1 MGAPGNSGRSPAD
14 RGFVI
19 VAVLWILLA
28 LSSLAIIFSAYLA
41 ASARALAASDLSL
54 QTEALVSAGLELTAY
69 QLTLTDEKTRPQ
81 YGAFHF
87 GLDDAS
93 VNVGFTS
100 EAGRVDLNYASKEM
114 LIGLFVVLGASKDA
128 ASEYADRIVGWRT
141 RPAPGSENVEAARY
155 NALGYSPR
163 QALFTHVNE
172 LALVAG
178 IPEAFVD
185 RVLPF
190 VTVFNG
196 SPDVDPKIAAP
207 EVVLAIDK
215 VSGKA
220 QDGFGASALG
230 SNVLGSNA
238 PGSNAAAP
246 NGLAAA
252 AQAPNPQSAASTAQS
267 PCYRIAISIRFR
279 NGHRTTSEAVIAL
292 GDKVEPYRVL
302 SWQND
307 LEPRSP
313 VLLRGR
319 G

>member
-1 MGAPGNSGRSPAD
+1 MRASSNIGRSPAN

-81 YGAFHF
+81 YGAFQF

-93 VNVGFTS
+93 VGVTFTS
-100 EAGRVDLNYASKEM
+100 EAGRLDLNYASKEM
-114 LIGLFVVLGASKDA
+114 LIGLFVVLGAQKDA
-128 ASEYADRIVGWRT
+128 ASEYADRIAGWRT

-163 QALFTHVNE
+163 QGLFTHVNE

-196 SPDVDPKIAAP
+196 GPDVDPTIAAP
-207 EVVLAIDK
+207 EVALAVDK
-215 VSGKA
+215 ASGKD
-220 QDGFGASALG
+220 QDGFGTRPAS
-230 SNVLGSNA
+230 
-238 PGSNAAAP
+238 P
-246 NGLAAA
+246 NGIAAA
-252 AQAPNPQSAASTAQS
+252 AQAPNQQSAASTAQS

-307 LEPRSP
+307 VEPRNP
-313 VLLRGR
+313 VLPRRRG
-319 G
+319 

>member
-1 MGAPGNSGRSPAD
+1 MGASGNLGRSPAN

-81 YGAFHF
+81 HGAFHF

-93 VNVGFTS
+93 VAVTFIS
-100 EAGRVDLNYASKEM
+100 EAGRVDLNYASKET
-114 LIGLFVVLGASKDA
+114 LIGLFVVLGARKDA

-141 RPAPGSENVEAARY
+141 RPVPNSENVEAARY

-163 QALFTHVNE
+163 QGLFTHVNE

-196 SPDVDPKIAAP
+196 SPDVDPAIAAP
-207 EVVLAIDK
+207 EVALAVNK
-215 VSGKA
+215 AAGKD
-220 QDGFGASALG
+220 QDSFGSPAAS
-230 SNVLGSNA
+230 
-238 PGSNAAAP
+238 P
-246 NGLAAA
+246 NGAPAAGS
-252 AQAPNPQSAASTAQS
+252 QAPNLQTTASTAQS

-307 LEPRSP
+307 VEPRGT
-313 VLLRGR
+313 VLPQRRG
-319 G
+319 

>member
-1 MGAPGNSGRSPAD
+1 MRASGNIGRSPAN

-69 QLTLTDEKTRPQ
+69 QLTLTDDKTRPQ
-81 YGAFHF
+81 YGAFQF
-87 GLDDAS
+87 WLDDAS
-93 VNVGFTS
+93 VGVTFTS
-100 EAGRVDLNYASKEM
+100 EAGRLDLNYAPKEM
-114 LIGLFVVLGASKDA
+114 LIGLFVVLGARKDA

-163 QALFTHVNE
+163 QGLFTHVNE

-196 SPDVDPKIAAP
+196 GPDVDPTIAAP
-207 EVVLAIDK
+207 EVALAVDK
-215 VSGKA
+215 ASGKD
-220 QDGFGASALG
+220 QDGFGARPAS
-230 SNVLGSNA
+230 
-238 PGSNAAAP
+238 P
-246 NGLAAA
+246 NGIAAGT
-252 AQAPNPQSAASTAQS
+252 QAPNQQSAASTAQS

-307 LEPRSP
+307 VEPRNP
-313 VLLRGR
+313 VLLRKR

>member
-1 MGAPGNSGRSPAD
+1 MSASGNIGRSPPN

-81 YGAFHF
+81 HGAFHF

-93 VNVGFTS
+93 VGVTFVS

-114 LIGLFVVLGASKDA
+114 LIGLFVVLGARKDA

-141 RPAPGSENVEAARY
+141 RPVPGSENVEAARY

-163 QALFTHVNE
+163 QGLFTHVNE

-178 IPEAFVD
+178 IPEAIVD

-196 SPDVDPKIAAP
+196 SPDVDPAIAAP
-207 EVVLAIDK
+207 EVALAVDK
-215 VSGKA
+215 ASGKQ
-220 QDGFGASALG
+220 QDSFGSP
-230 SNVLGSNA
+230 A
-238 PGSNAAAP
+238 PLP
-246 NGLAAA
+246 NGAPAAGS
-252 AQAPNPQSAASTAQS
+252 QAPSPQTAASTAQS

-307 LEPRSP
+307 VEPRSM
-313 VLLRGR
+313 VLPQRRG
-319 G
+319 

>member
-1 MGAPGNSGRSPAD
+1 MGASDTIGRAPAN

-41 ASARALAASDLSL
+41 ASARALAASDMSL

-69 QLTLTDEKTRPQ
+69 QLTLTDDKTRPQ
-81 YGAFHF
+81 QGAFQF
-87 GLDDAS
+87 RLDDAS
-93 VNVGFTS
+93 IGVTFTS

-114 LIGLFVVLGASKDA
+114 LIALFVVLGADKDA

-141 RPAPGSENVEAARY
+141 RPTPGSENVEAARY

-163 QALFTHVNE
+163 QGLFTHVNE

-178 IPEAFVD
+178 IPEALVD
-185 RVLPF
+185 RALPF

-196 SPDVDPKIAAP
+196 GGDVDPKIAAP
-207 EVVLAIDK
+207 EVVLAMGRA
-215 VSGKA
+215 SGKP
-220 QDGFGASALG
+220 QDGFGTRS
-230 SNVLGSNA
+230 
-238 PGSNAAAP
+238 AAADAISGATQTP
-246 NGLAAA
+246 T
-252 AQAPNPQSAASTAQS
+252 PQGALSTAQS

-307 LEPRSP
+307 VEPRIP

>member
-1 MGAPGNSGRSPAD
+1 MNAPGNSSRSPAD

-41 ASARALAASDLSL
+41 ASARALAASDISL
-54 QTEALVSAGLELTAY
+54 QTEALVSAGPELTAN

-81 YGAFHF
+81 HGAFQF

-93 VNVGFTS
+93 VGVTFTS

-114 LIGLFVVLGASKDA
+114 LVGLFVVLGASKDA
-128 ASEYADRIVGWRT
+128 AGEYADRIVGWRT
-141 RPAPGSENVEAARY
+141 RPTPGSENVEVARY

-163 QALFTHVNE
+163 QGLFTHVNE

-207 EVVLAIDK
+207 EVALAVNK
-215 VSGKA
+215 ASGKD
-220 QDGFGASALG
+220 QDGFGS
-230 SNVLGSNA
+230 
-238 PGSNAAAP
+238 AAP
-246 NGLAAA
+246 SPNGTVAG
-252 AQAPNPQSAASTAQS
+252 AQAPSPQSAASTAQS

-279 NGHRTTSEAVIAL
+279 NGHRTTSEAVVAL
-292 GDKVEPYRVL
+292 GDKAEPYRVL

>member
-1 MGAPGNSGRSPAD
+1 MNAPGNSSRSPAD

-41 ASARALAASDLSL
+41 ASARALAASDISL

-81 YGAFHF
+81 HGAFQF

-93 VNVGFTS
+93 VGVSFTS

-114 LIGLFVVLGASKDA
+114 LVGLFVVLGASKDA
-128 ASEYADRIVGWRT
+128 AGEYADRIVGWRT
-141 RPAPGSENVEAARY
+141 RPTPGSENVEAARY

-163 QALFTHVNE
+163 QGLFTHVNE

-207 EVVLAIDK
+207 EVALAVNK
-215 VSGKA
+215 ASGKD
-220 QDGFGASALG
+220 QDGFRSA
-230 SNVLGSNA
+230 A
-238 PGSNAAAP
+238 PSPNGTAAA
-246 NGLAAA
+246 G
-252 AQAPNPQSAASTAQS
+252 AQAPSPQSAASTAQS

-279 NGHRTTSEAVIAL
+279 NGHRTTSEAVVAL
-292 GDKVEPYRVL
+292 GDKAEPYRVL